1 MGINAKGIPWGGIGR
16 WSSGKAQSEPTYV
29 LTMLL
34 RLNNQAFGGLCIV
47 ALRWRLEFESH
58 EQRCWPL
65 GSHVAIYCVDARS
78 VYYKFGGSRSLA
90 GRTAGSNGVLERS
103 KSIG

>member
-1 MGINAKGIPWGGIGR
+1 MEINAKGIPWGGNGR
-16 WSSGKAQSEPTYV
+16 WSFGEAHSEPMYV

-34 RLNNQAFGGLCIV
+34 RLNNQAFGRLCSV
-47 ALRWRLEFESH
+47 ALRWRLEVESY

-65 GSHVAIYCVDARS
+65 NSHVAIYCVEARS
-78 VYYKFGGSRSLA
+78 VHYNIGGSRSLA

-103 KSIG
+103 KRIG